1 MYYDVSSPF
10 LSYLPGKSKPKNSKT
25 CSIWHTDLSPI
36 ASCVNPRRERLWL
49 FLLFAGRRGPAQFL
63 LPEISWYGCSWRL
76 RPPST
81 AWQCLPEGW
90 LVQLGSRF
98 PSFFALALASWE
110 EPLTKCKVYISP
122 VSFRA
127 VFRSLP
133 VSAGMQLSLRPP
145 SSIPHEHVLKQAWI
159 SQ

>member
-1 MYYDVSSPF
+1 MSPPLSFHISQENQNQRTAKPVLSGTQICPPLQVVSTPS
-10 LSYLPGKSKPKNSKT
+10 
-25 CSIWHTDLSPI
+25 
-36 ASCVNPRRERLWL
+36 ERLWL

-63 LPEISWYGCSWRL
+63 LPEILRYGCSWRL
-76 RPPST
+76 RAPST

-122 VSFRA
+122 VSLR
-127 VFRSLP
+127 VVSGSLP
-133 VSAGMQLSLRPP
+133 VSAGMQLSLRLP